1 VIEAEYR
8 VVRFDPS
15 IDPSIDL
22 SGFAC
27 GDPVY
32 DRWLTEH
39 AAPSVRAGVCAVYLL
54 IEQSDESVR
63 VVGYYAIN
71 PTQIARA
78 DAPARLARGWPT
90 HVPAWKIGK
99 VAVHTDLQSDRD
111 AQWGRQL
118 LRDALETIVRVAEAG
133 GGKVIVVEADNESL
147 LPFSE
152 RNGFQRTGIEGSLA
166 LFLKVST
173 VRSTLG

>member
-1 VIEAEYR
+1 MTEAEYR
-8 VVRFDPS
+8 VVRFDPATDLG
-15 IDPSIDL
+15 IEL
-22 SGFAC
+22 SGFVC

-32 DRWLTEH
+32 DTWLAEH
-39 AAPSVRAGVCAVYLL
+39 AAASVRAGVCAVYLL
-54 IEQSDESVR
+54 LERSDEAAR

-78 DAPARLARGWPT
+78 DAPSRLTRGWPT

-99 VAVHTDLQSDRD
+99 LAVHTDLQSDQV

-118 LRDALETIVRVAEAG
+118 LRDALETIARVSEVG
-133 GGKVIVVEADNESL
+133 GGKVIVVEAADESL
-147 LPFSE
+147 LPFYE
-152 RNGFQRTGIEGSLA
+152 RNGFRRTGIEGSLA

-173 VRSTLG
+173 VRANLG

>member
-1 VIEAEYR
+1 MTEAEYR

-15 IDPSIDL
+15 IDL

-27 GDPVY
+27 GEPVY
-32 DRWLTEH
+32 DTWLTKH
-39 AAPSVRAGVCAVYLL
+39 AAASVSAGVCAVYLL
-54 IEQSDESVR
+54 IEQSDETVR

-78 DAPARLARGWPT
+78 DAPTRLARGWPT

-99 VAVHTDLQSDRD
+99 LAIHVDLESDKE

-118 LRDALETIVRVAEAG
+118 LRDALETIVSVSDVG
-133 GGKVIVVEADNESL
+133 GGKVIVVEAANESL
-147 LPFSE
+147 MPFYE

-166 LFLKVST
+166 PFLKVST
-173 VRSTLG
+173 VRATLG

>member
-1 VIEAEYR
+1 VTEAEYR

-15 IDPSIDL
+15 IDL
-22 SGFAC
+22 TGFAC
-27 GDPVY
+27 GVPAY
-32 DRWLTEH
+32 DAWLTEH
-39 AAPSVRAGVCAVYLL
+39 AAASVSAGVCAVYLL
-54 IEQSDESVR
+54 LEQGGSAAR

-78 DAPARLARGWPT
+78 DAPTRLARGWPT

-99 VAVHTDLQSDRD
+99 LAVHTDLRSDKD

-118 LRDALETIVRVAEAG
+118 LRDALETIARVAEVG
-133 GGKVIVVEADNESL
+133 GGKVIVVEADNDSL
-147 LPFSE
+147 LPFYE
-152 RNGFQRTGIEGSLA
+152 RNGFQHTGIEGSLA

-173 VRSTLG
+173 VSANLG